1 MKKADSKMKAMILL
15 EKKLIFLPIM
25 LILLRIWG
33 TVRYFLFIFNKDSTV
48 DNVMKILQVQVIIF

>member
-48 DNVMKILQVQVIIF
+48 DNVMKILQVQVILF